1 MLLGGSYGETI
12 CFRNCNV
19 LRTSGLFFGSI
30 RLLLRS
36 SANIP
41 THAYVTYLEHNIKR
55 PFVFKAIQILGGMG
69 YVRDMPAER
78 LYRDAR
84 ITEIYEGTSEILRLV
99 IAGELFKEHSIL

>member
-1 MLLGGSYGETI
+1 MAKLFASETATFCAHQVSLSARFDYIMLL
-12 CFRNCNV
+12 
-19 LRTSGLFFGSI
+19 
-30 RLLLRS
+30 S

-55 PFVFKAIQILGGMG
+55 PFVLKAIQILGGMG